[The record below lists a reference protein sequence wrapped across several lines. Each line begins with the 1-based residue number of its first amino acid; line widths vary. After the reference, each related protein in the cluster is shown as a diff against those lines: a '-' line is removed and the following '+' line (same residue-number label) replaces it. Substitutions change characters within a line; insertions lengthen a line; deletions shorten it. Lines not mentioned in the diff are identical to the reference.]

1 MASSKMKTN
10 SAAKKRF
17 RRSGGKKGLLKRGHA
32 FRRHLLTK
40 KSAKCKR
47 DLRKGTYVDA
57 SDFAHVNS
65 LLPY

>member
-1 MASSKMKTN
+1 MASLKMKTN

-17 RRSGGKKGLLKRGHA
+17 RRSGGKKGLLKRSKA

-47 DLRKGTYVDA
+47 DLRQGGYVNSRDA
-57 SDFAHVNS
+57 GHINS

>member
-1 MASSKMKTN
+1 MASLKMKTN

-17 RRSGGKKGLLKRGHA
+17 RRSGGKQALLKRAKA

-40 KSAKCKR
+40 KTAKCKR
-47 DLRKGTYVDA
+47 DLRQGGYVNARDA
-57 SDFAHVNS
+57 KHVNT